1 MDAGDD
7 VNEQTAAF
15 WEELYRK
22 KDRIWSGK
30 VNAVMAAIVGDLPAG
45 RALDL
50 GCGEGGDAVWLAQR
64 GWTVTAVDVSQLAL
78 DRAAAHAQDLGLSTI
93 T

>member
-30 VNAVMAAIVGDLPAG
+30 VLAG
-45 RALDL
+45 I
-50 GCGEGGDAVWLAQR
+50 
-64 GWTVTAVDVSQLAL
+64 
-78 DRAAAHAQDLGLSTI
+78 AAARSVRDLTFANRDESLADSSTSPANTNGGKPAI
-93 T
+93 FLDAAPTSSGSGHSGCCLIGRVRQ